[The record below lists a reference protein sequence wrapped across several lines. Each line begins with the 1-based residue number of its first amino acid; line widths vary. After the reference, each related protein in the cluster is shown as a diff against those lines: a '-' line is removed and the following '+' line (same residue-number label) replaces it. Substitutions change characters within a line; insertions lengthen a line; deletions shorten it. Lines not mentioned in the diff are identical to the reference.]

1 MTEFFF
7 LQSDPQNCDNNVS
20 YMYFKSNLIFKYF
33 VVSQFELEIEKNIF
47 RTFPCWRIQ
56 IVTAC
61 SSKSE

>member
-1 MTEFFF
+1 
-7 LQSDPQNCDNNVS
+7 
-20 YMYFKSNLIFKYF
+20 MYFKSNLIFKYF